1 MRLTNRLLLT
11 ILPIV
16 IFVMGALGAAFAT
29 ERNSVMEPALQQQT
43 RAYARALDIAFEY
56 GLREMGEARVQALL
70 ERLIADPR
78 VFGARLYLPDG
89 TVRIAS
95 SSMRA
100 SPPVPDSVLR
110 RVLDGAPEAFFENT
124 LNGQQVFTVLRGV
137 RDPSARTLIDD
148 PRVEVGDV
156 VGLLEVSQP
165 YALLSSEMGRLQR
178 ELLLATVIL
187 LALMSVVIG
196 ELARRLVARP
206 LERLV
211 VAARALGEG
220 DIDARVPQF
229 LGAAEL
235 NALASEFNVMAARLS
250 RARQAL
256 LSEGEE
262 RIRLERRLVES
273 EKLAT
278 VGTLA
283 AGLAHEIGAP
293 LNVISGRAELLLA
306 KPGVVPD
313 TVRQLESIVTQ
324 SGRIA
329 RTVRSLLDYA
339 RRPSR
344 RDDPVAIGRVIDST
358 LELLEVDLARAG
370 VTITR
375 TESYEAWVR
384 GDAEQLQQLLTN
396 LVLNAMQAMDGQA
409 ELREIR
415 IGVDVEKD
423 DQTATRA
430 ALVLTVTDSGP
441 GLPEALDGR
450 LFTPFATT
458 KPTGTGLGLVVARS
472 IVEDHGGTIVGTTRT
487 DGRRGAVF
495 TVSLPLAPALV
506 VGDA

>member
-1 MRLTNRLLLT
+1 MRLTTRLLLT
-11 ILPIV
+11 ILPV
-16 IFVMGALGAAFAT
+16 VVLVMGALGAAFAA
-29 ERNSVMEPALQQQT
+29 ERQRVLEPALQQQT

-56 GLREMGEARVQALL
+56 GLREIGEARVQALL

-78 VFGARLYLPDG
+78 VFGARLYATDG
-89 TVRIAS
+89 SVRFAS
-95 SSMRA
+95 SSMTT

-110 RVLDGAPEAFFENT
+110 KVLQGAPEAFFENT
-124 LNGQQVFTVLRGV
+124 LDGEVVFTVLRAV
-137 RDPSARTLIDD
+137 RDPSTRLL
-148 PRVEVGDV
+148 VEGTPEPAGEV
-156 VGLLEVSQP
+156 VGALEVAQP
-165 YALLSSEMGRLQR
+165 YALLNSEVRRLQQ
-178 ELLLATVIL
+178 ELLLATVL
-187 LALMSVVIG
+187 LLLIVTIVIG
-196 ELARRLVARP
+196 VLARRLVARP

-220 DIDARVPQF
+220 DIDARVPQS

-235 NALASEFNVMAARLS
+235 NALSREFNQMAERLS
-250 RARQAL
+250 RARLAL

-262 RIRLERRLVES
+262 RVRLERRLVES

-293 LNVISGRAELLLA
+293 LNVISGRAELLLRQPA
-306 KPGVVPD
+306 VAPD

-329 RTVRSLLDYA
+329 RTVRSLLNYA

-358 LELLEVDLARAG
+358 LDLLDEELRRAG
-370 VTITR
+370 VTISR
-375 TESYEAWVR
+375 AESYEAWVR

-396 LVLNAMQAMDGQA
+396 LILNAVQAMDGQDGP
-409 ELREIR
+409 REIEVV
-415 IGVDVEKD
+415 VDVTKTE
-423 DQTATRA
+423 ASANRA
-430 ALVLTVTDSGP
+430 EMLMTVSDTGP
-441 GLPEALDGR
+441 GLPQALDGR

-458 KPTGTGLGLVVARS
+458 KPSGTGLGLVVARS

-487 DGRRGAVF
+487 DGRSGASF
-495 TVSLPLAPALV
+495 TVSLPLAPAFV

>member
-1 MRLTNRLLLT
+1 MRLTSRLLLT

-16 IFVMGALGAAFAT
+16 VLVMGTLGIAFAT
-29 ERNSVMEPALQQQT
+29 ERSAVLEPALQQQT
-43 RAYARALDIAFEY
+43 KAYARALDIAFEY
-56 GLREMGEARVQALL
+56 GLREMGEPRVQALL

-78 VFGARLYLPDG
+78 VFGARLYAPDG
-89 TVRIAS
+89 SVRFSS
-95 SSMRA
+95 SSMRT

-110 RVLDGAPEAFFENT
+110 QVLDGAPEAFFENT
-124 LNGQQVFTVLRGV
+124 LDGEVVFTVLRAV
-137 RDPSARTLIDD
+137 RDPSSRVMLDD
-148 PRVEVGDV
+148 PADDSGV
-156 VGLLEVSQP
+156 VLGALEVTQP
-165 YALLSSEMGRLQR
+165 YALLSGELRRLQQ

-187 LALMSVVIG
+187 VALVGIVIG
-196 ELARRLVARP
+196 ELARRLVAGP

-220 DIDARVPQF
+220 DIDARVPQS

-235 NALASEFNVMAARLS
+235 NALSREFNVMAERLA

-256 LSEGEE
+256 VAEGEE

-273 EKLAT
+273 EKLAS

-306 KPGVVPD
+306 KPEVPRD
-313 TVRQLESIVTQ
+313 TVRQLESIVAQ

-339 RRPSR
+339 RRPAR
-344 RDDPVAIGRVIDST
+344 RDDPVTMGRVIDST
-358 LELLEVDLARAG
+358 LDLLEVDLARAG

-375 TESYEAWVR
+375 AESYEAWVR

-396 LVLNAMQAMDGQA
+396 LILNAVQAMDGQDQP
-409 ELREIR
+409 REIR
-415 IGVDVEKD
+415 IGLDVEKTD
-423 DQTATRA
+423 EMANQAV
-430 ALVLTVTDSGP
+430 LLLTVTDTGP

-487 DGRRGAVF
+487 DGRPGAVF
-495 TVSLPLAPALV
+495 TVSLPLAPAFV

>member
-1 MRLTNRLLLT
+1 MRLTTRLLVT

-16 IFVMGALGAAFAT
+16 VLVMGALGGAFAA
-29 ERNSVMEPALQQQT
+29 ERQRVLEPALQQQT

-56 GLREMGEARVQALL
+56 SLREMGEARVQALL

-78 VFGARLYLPDG
+78 VFGARLYAPDG
-89 TVRIAS
+89 TVRFAS
-95 SSMRA
+95 SSMTN
-100 SPPVPDSVLR
+100 SPPAPDSVLR
-110 RVLDGAPEAFFENT
+110 RVLTGASEAFFENN
-124 LNGQQVFTVLRGV
+124 LDGEVVSTVLRAV
-137 RDPSARTLIDD
+137 REPSAGRIIDD
-148 PRVEVGDV
+148 QRDAPGDV
-156 VGLLEVSQP
+156 VGVLEVAQP
-165 YALLSSEMGRLQR
+165 YALLSSEVRRLQT
-178 ELLLATVIL
+178 ELLVATIAL
-187 LALMSVVIG
+187 LLIMAIVIG
-196 ELARRLVARP
+196 ILARRLVSSP

-220 DIDARVPQF
+220 DIDARVPQA

-235 NALASEFNVMAARLS
+235 NALSREFNQMAERLA
-250 RARQAL
+250 RARQDL

-293 LNVISGRAELLLA
+293 LNVISGRAELLLKQPSVA
-306 KPGVVPD
+306 PD

-339 RRPSR
+339 RRPVR

-358 LELLEVDLARAG
+358 MELLDADLARAG

-375 TESYEAWVR
+375 RESYEAWVR

-396 LVLNAMQAMDGQA
+396 LILNAVQAMDGQDGP
-409 ELREIR
+409 REIEV
-415 IGVDVEKD
+415 GVDVAKVDEN
-423 DQTATRA
+423 ASRA
-430 ALVLTVTDSGP
+430 ALRLTVADSGP
-441 GLPEALDGR
+441 GLPQALDGR

-472 IVEDHGGTIVGTTRT
+472 IVEDHGGTIVGTTRS
-487 DGRRGAVF
+487 DGRSGAVF
-495 TVSLPLAPALV
+495 VVSLPLAPAFV